1 MDQRLSSVCSCERH
15 CSREMKMIP
24 AVILIC
30 IATTVTSAPTS
41 QYTINVDGPEGR
53 HVQMG
58 EPGKAVSGY
67 YTSRSLDGLME
78 YKTNYEADDKGYRA
92 TGDHLPVAAVLP
104 AVRSLDSAPEGYVF
118 KYEAPGGHSHY
129 MMGQPGK
136 SVQGSFTYVD
146 AEGRSQRVDYEA
158 DEKGYRVLPIKEEET
173 PIAIASVSADAEVVI
188 AAGPV
193 IPVAAE
199 PIPEIVAEP
208 IPEIVAEPITQV
220 VAEPVVAAPV
230 PEAVAEPVVVAVA
243 AAADPAP
250 KPVVVEDPSS
260 RTILATEEKPVEMMY
275 YQKDTGTVEAATR
288 TISEEEKPAV
298 MMYYPKD
305 AEVAKEAEPATRTI
319 PEEEKPAYM
328 MYYIKDA
335 GAVEAAEPASRTI
348 PEEQPAAMMYYPNE
362 AEVAKEAEPAS
373 RTIPEEQPAAMMYYP
388 KDAGAV
394 EAAEPASRT
403 IPEEQPVAM
412 MYYPKDAEVAEPSS
426 RTIQGASEAV
436 AEPAPAVKTVA
447 SDPAPAQPVAES
459 TQSNTQGKAVY
470 ALPIAL
476 PGATYY
482 GLPARFVQPA
492 LPAFHYAAP
501 YAYAYGYNVG
511 YPLTGGSYVYTH

>member
-1 MDQRLSSVCSCERH
+1 
-15 CSREMKMIP
+15 MKMIP

-146 AEGRSQRVDYEA
+146 AEGRSRRVDYEA

-173 PIAIASVSADAEVVI
+173 PIAIASVSADAEVVK
-188 AAGPV
+188 AAEPA

-199 PIPEIVAEP
+199 PIPETVVA
-208 IPEIVAEPITQV
+208 PITQV

-230 PEAVAEPVVVAVA
+230 PEAVAEPVVVA

-250 KPVVVEDPSS
+250 KPVVVADPSS

-275 YQKDTGTVEAATR
+275 YQKDTGAAEAATR
-288 TISEEEKPAV
+288 TISEEVKPAV

-305 AEVAKEAEPATRTI
+305 TEVAKEAEPATRTI

-335 GAVEAAEPASRTI
+335 GV
-348 PEEQPAAMMYYPNE
+348 
-362 AEVAKEAEPAS
+362 
-373 RTIPEEQPAAMMYYP
+373 
-388 KDAGAV
+388 
-394 EAAEPASRT
+394 AEPASRT

-412 MYYPKDAEVAEPSS
+412 MYYPKEAEVAKEAQPASRTIPEEQPAAMMYYPKEAEVAEPSS

-436 AEPAPAVKTVA
+436 AEPAQTAVETVA

-459 TQSNTQGKAVY
+459 TQSNTHGKAVY

-482 GLPARFVQPA
+482 GLPTRFVQPA

>member
-1 MDQRLSSVCSCERH
+1 MIIYLSPLFFRQFVRWIPHRKATFSNTKLLEVTATTWWDNLANLSKDH
-15 CSREMKMIP
+15 SRKCL
-24 AVILIC
+24 ILIWC
-30 IATTVTSAPTS
+30 NWGSRFQSPT
-41 QYTINVDGPEGR
+41 YHFR
-53 HVQMG
+53 
-58 EPGKAVSGY
+58 
-67 YTSRSLDGLME
+67 
-78 YKTNYEADDKGYRA
+78 
-92 TGDHLPVAAVLP
+92 
-104 AVRSLDSAPEGYVF
+104 
-118 KYEAPGGHSHY
+118 
-129 MMGQPGK
+129 
-136 SVQGSFTYVD
+136 YVD

-199 PIPEIVAEP
+199 PIPET
-208 IPEIVAEPITQV
+208 VAEPITQG
-220 VAEPVVAAPV
+220 VAEPVPAPV
-230 PEAVAEPVVVAVA
+230 PEAVAEPVAVA

-250 KPVVVEDPSS
+250 EPVVVADPSS

-275 YQKDTGTVEAATR
+275 YQKDTGAAEAATR

-335 GAVEAAEPASRTI
+335 GAVEAAEPSSRTI
-348 PEEQPAAMMYYPNE
+348 A
-362 AEVAKEAEPAS
+362 
-373 RTIPEEQPAAMMYYP
+373 EEQPAAMMYYP
-388 KDAGAV
+388 KEV
-394 EAAEPASRT
+394 
-403 IPEEQPVAM
+403 
-412 MYYPKDAEVAEPSS
+412 EVAEPSS
-426 RTIQGASEAV
+426 RTIQGASEVV
-436 AEPAPAVKTVA
+436 AEPAPAVDSVA
-447 SDPAPAQPVAES
+447 SDPAQPVAES

-482 GLPARFVQPA
+482 GLPARFVQPSF
-492 LPAFHYAAP
+492 PAFHYAAP
-501 YAYAYGYNVG
+501 YAYAYGYNFG